1 MWRNLGKSL
10 GLNTI
15 KLDNHELS
23 EFMKLNNLDS
33 AKTIIIDDG
42 ENPSTLD
49 LSKYNTVRLWKYYGE
64 MSFDDLIEYN
74 VNEICKFAKEEFIQE
89 DIPSDSYISN
99 ESNE

>member
-1 MWRNLGKSL
+1 M
-10 GLNTI
+10 
-15 KLDNHELS
+15 S
-23 EFMKLNNLDS
+23 EFIKLNNLDIN
-33 AKTIIIDDG
+33 KVVIVDDG
-42 ENPSTLD
+42 ENPSNID
-49 LSKYNTVRLWKYYGE
+49 LSPYYSVKLWKYYGK